1 MAILGNPSSTMPYT
15 LSPPAAGHK
24 LIATLFLQSK
34 RRGTT
39 SPFDKLAPSPSLCGG
54 AYELKTLNELST
66 AVQTGD
72 ISMVLS
78 LIEMSNMPSE
88 FAWEAVSYAISSERE
103 HVIDALFHKLVPRKT
118 PYPLAFAAKRGMA
131 SVVQKLIPLSDP
143 APAGEQSL
151 VLANA
156 ARSGSV
162 ETVLALLPVTD
173 PLADDSKALEEAAKA
188 GHAEVVRL
196 LIPVSDPKARES
208 SALSAAARGG
218 HARIVKLLL
227 PVSSSIICA
236 TQVFPAVAALGHI
249 PVLKVLLKARL
260 PDPGDT
266 YTLGLDLA
274 ARNGR
279 ASVVDLLIP
288 EIERAGRPRRCGL
301 NAICEAAE
309 AGHID
314 VVKRLISFVSRADCT
329 AAMVVAF
336 TEGKDAVLAALVPHA
351 DAMEAE
357 SRIYSIKGKEAFRR
371 ELDRIAAE
379 AQCSALNMDTPR
391 AVSKEIKRSQ
401 RL

>member
-1 MAILGNPSSTMPYT
+1 
-15 LSPPAAGHK
+15 
-24 LIATLFLQSK
+24 
-34 RRGTT
+34 
-39 SPFDKLAPSPSLCGG
+39 
-54 AYELKTLNELST
+54 
-66 AVQTGD
+66 
-72 ISMVLS
+72 
-78 LIEMSNMPSE
+78 MPSE
-88 FAWEAVSYAISSERE
+88 FAWEAVSYAISLDRE
-103 HVIDALFHKLVPRKT
+103 HVIDSLLPKLVPKT
-118 PYPLAFAAKRGMA
+118 TAYPLVYAAKRGMA
-131 SVVQKLIPLSDP
+131 SVVQKLIPLFNP
-143 APAGEQSL
+143 TPAGEQSL

-156 ARSGSV
+156 AKSGSI

-260 PDPGDT
+260 PDAGDT

-274 ARNGR
+274 ARNGH

-288 EIERAGRPRRCGL
+288 AIERAGRPRGCGS
-301 NAICEAAE
+301 NAICEAAK

-314 VVKRLISFVSRADCT
+314 VVNRLISFVSRADC
-329 AAMVVAF
+329 AAALADAF
-336 TEGKDAVLAALVPHA
+336 TKGKDAVFAALLPHA
-351 DAMEAE
+351 DTVEAE
-357 SRIYSIKGKEAFRR
+357 SHVCGIESKAAFRQ
-371 ELDRIAAE
+371 ELNRIAAE
-379 AQCSALNMDTPR
+379 AQCIALDMDTPR

>member
-1 MAILGNPSSTMPYT
+1 M
-15 LSPPAAGHK
+15 
-24 LIATLFLQSK
+24 
-34 RRGTT
+34 
-39 SPFDKLAPSPSLCGG
+39 
-54 AYELKTLNELST
+54 KTLNELST

-72 ISMVLS
+72 ISLVLS

-103 HVIDALFHKLVPRKT
+103 HIIDSLLPKLVPRKT

-156 ARSGSV
+156 ARGGSV

-173 PLADDSKALEEAAKA
+173 PLADDSKALGEAAKA

-196 LIPVSDPKARES
+196 LIPVSGPKARES

-227 PVSSSIICA
+227 PASSSIICA

-260 PDPGDT
+260 PDAGDT

-274 ARNGR
+274 ARNGH

-288 EIERAGRPRRCGL
+288 AIERAGRPRGCGS
-301 NAICEAAE
+301 NAICEAAK
-309 AGHID
+309 AGHPD
-314 VVKRLISFVSRADCT
+314 VVKRLISFVSRADCA
-329 AAMVVAF
+329 AAMAVAF
-336 TEGKDAVLAALVPHA
+336 TEGKDAVVVALLPHA

-357 SRIYSIKGKEAFRR
+357 SHIYGMESKAAFRR

-379 AQCSALNMDTPR
+379 AQCSALDMTTPR
-391 AVSKEIKRSQ
+391 AISKEIKRSQ

>member
-1 MAILGNPSSTMPYT
+1 MN
-15 LSPPAAGHK
+15 K
-24 LIATLFLQSK
+24 
-34 RRGTT
+34 
-39 SPFDKLAPSPSLCGG
+39 
-54 AYELKTLNELST
+54 LNELEK
-66 AVQTGD
+66 AVQMGD

-88 FAWEAVSYAISSERE
+88 FAWEAVSYAISLDRE
-103 HVIDALFHKLVPRKT
+103 HVIDSLLPKLVPRT
-118 PYPLAFAAKRGMA
+118 TAYPLVYAAKRGMA
-131 SVVQKLIPLSDP
+131 SVVQKLIPLSNP
-143 APAGEQSL
+143 TPAGEQSL

-156 ARSGSV
+156 AKSGSI

-173 PLADDSKALEEAAKA
+173 PLADDSEALEEAAKA

-196 LIPVSDPKARES
+196 LIPLSDPKARQS
-208 SALSAAARGG
+208 SALSAAARSG

-236 TQVFPAVAALGHI
+236 TQVFPTVAALGHI

-274 ARNGR
+274 ARNGH

-301 NAICEAAE
+301 NAICEAAK
-309 AGHID
+309 AGHVD

-329 AAMVVAF
+329 AAMVGAF
-336 TEGKDAVLAALVPHA
+336 TEGKDAVLAALLPHA

-357 SRIYSIKGKEAFRR
+357 SRIYSIKGKVAFRR

-379 AQCSALNMDTPR
+379 AQCSALDMTTPK
-391 AVSKEIKRSQ
+391 ALSKEIKRNQ